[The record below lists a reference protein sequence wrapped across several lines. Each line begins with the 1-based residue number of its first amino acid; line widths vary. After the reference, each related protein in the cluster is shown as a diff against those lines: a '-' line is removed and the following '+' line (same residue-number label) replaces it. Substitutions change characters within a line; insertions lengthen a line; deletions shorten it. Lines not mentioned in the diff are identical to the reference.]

1 MKLRVVHHTTYAYA
15 APALM
20 SLHQAH
26 LRPAHDAH
34 QRCLLHALT
43 VDPKPSQQRELTDPL
58 SNVRTE
64 FAIHAPHERLDV
76 RADSLVETFGGLDF
90 EPLNSPEWESVAA
103 QFVFSKSANFQEIS
117 LFALQSS
124 YVEVHATFH
133 EVALQSFTP
142 NRPWLDAC
150 KALMDQLHTMLR
162 FDPGSTTVNTPA
174 REALERGH
182 GVCQDFAH
190 IMLACLRSLG
200 LPARYESGYL
210 LTQPP
215 EGQPRL
221 LGADA
226 SHAWISVPHNGQWH
240 HFDPT
245 NARCGLHAPG
255 QDYVRVASG
264 RDFGDVSP
272 LRGVVHGGGS
282 HQLHVGV
289 TVAPPEEFPTF

>member
-1 MKLRVVHHTTYAYA
+1 MKLRVLHHTTYQYA
-15 APALM
+15 APAVL

-26 LRPAHDAH
+26 LRPAHDAFQH
-34 QRCLLHALT
+34 CLVHALV
-43 VDPKPSQQRELTDPL
+43 VDPDPSEQRELTDPL
-58 SNVRTE
+58 GNVRCE
-64 FAIHAPHERLDV
+64 FAVHTPHERLDV
-76 RADSLVETFGGLDF
+76 RADSIVETAGGIAFDMLD
-90 EPLNSPEWESVAA
+90 SPAWETVAA
-103 QFVFSKSANFQEIS
+103 QQVFSTETPYSFES
-117 LFALQSS
+117 LFALPSA
-124 YVEVHATFH
+124 YVEAHPSFQ
-133 EVALQSFTP
+133 EVALQSFLP
-142 NRPWLDAC
+142 QRPWLDAC
-150 KALMDQLHTMLR
+150 LALMEQLHQMLR
-162 FDPGSTTVNTPA
+162 FDPGSTTIDTPA

-226 SHAWISVPHNGQWH
+226 SHAWISVPQNGQWH

-255 QDYVRVASG
+255 EDYVRVASG

-272 LRGVVHGGGS
+272 LRGVVHGGGA

-289 TVAPPEEFPTF
+289 TVAPPDAFPTI